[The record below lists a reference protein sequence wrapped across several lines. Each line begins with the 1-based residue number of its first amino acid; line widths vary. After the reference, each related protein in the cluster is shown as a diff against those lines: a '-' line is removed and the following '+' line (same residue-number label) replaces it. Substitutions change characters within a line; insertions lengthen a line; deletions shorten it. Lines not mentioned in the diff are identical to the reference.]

1 MATRLDWLKG
11 WLEETAKEGRFNADT
26 RLSKEE
32 AEAASNEWKVT
43 TILTG
48 KEPDKNGYYSY
59 KISWRYA
66 LDSKRLDE
74 EKKAYIEKR
83 SWRFPEVE
91 SFAQRLYL
99 IAKRAETK

>member
-1 MATRLDWLKG
+1 MTTRLDWLQG
-11 WLEETAKEGRFNADT
+11 WLEDTAHDGMFSADT

-32 AEAASNEWKVT
+32 AVAASNEWGVT

-66 LDSKRLDE
+66 LDARRLREDQ
-74 EKKAYIEKR
+74 KAYVERR
-83 SWRFPEVE
+83 SWRFPDVE

-99 IAKRAETK
+99 IAKRAVNK